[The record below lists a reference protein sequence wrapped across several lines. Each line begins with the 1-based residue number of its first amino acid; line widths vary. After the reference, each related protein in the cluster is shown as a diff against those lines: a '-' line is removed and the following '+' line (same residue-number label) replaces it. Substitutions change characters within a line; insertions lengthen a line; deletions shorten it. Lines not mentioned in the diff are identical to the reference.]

1 MGLEGKDLVKRD
13 LKRKVKGLVI
23 PHKID
28 FSNKKIK
35 RWKSPEK
42 NDEDLVK
49 KSMKKEET
57 GVMKAD
63 GKEMKRRKFM
73 GRSRSKGKVEDMI
86 IFHLEQEVKNQL
98 LQLQINTIL
107 QEMSELCLYFETES
121 LH

>member
-42 NDEDLVK
+42 NDEDLVN
-49 KSMKKEET
+49 KSMKK
-57 GVMKAD
+57 
-63 GKEMKRRKFM
+63 
-73 GRSRSKGKVEDMI
+73 
-86 IFHLEQEVKNQL
+86 
-98 LQLQINTIL
+98 
-107 QEMSELCLYFETES
+107 
-121 LH
+121 

>member
-121 LH
+121 LQ